1 MADAAPARAERII
14 DGRYRLL
21 HPLGQGGMG
30 TVYEAE
36 HMFTHRHVA
45 VKILHSEL
53 AANPEVVRRF
63 LHEARSAARIVHPH
77 CVDVLD
83 MGQAQDGTLYLV
95 EELLVGLDLR
105 RHLNQVGRLTPQ
117 DALSIALPIT
127 EALAAAHAQSVLHRD
142 VKPGNI
148 FLATG
153 SGVTRI
159 PKLIDFGIAKAFEVA
174 DGGPEQTRTGMTM
187 GTPSH
192 MAPEQLRG
200 DRALD
205 GRIDV
210 WAMGVV
216 LYEMLT
222 GHCPFEGG
230 NAQFLMVKI
239 LTERAPRI
247 ERWVQD
253 LPAGLGGVIHH
264 ALEPDR
270 EQRLGSME
278 AFRAA
283 LLACTQGSAPHRRQ
297 PTPVTPV
304 GTEDLPED
312 RTTVDRVLMVEHVT
326 GAVTQASP
334 VATPVSGYR
343 PEAPRAR
350 VARDR
355 EPGLVMPPAP
365 APALV
370 PVRAELVPRGMS
382 REVLAA
388 RAERAWP
395 AEPIRTSRPDAP
407 TLLGRRGRWVET
419 AVIGLAGLVLLGLGV
434 GLALVLT
441 HGRGQKGGPMPASPA
456 NETSPRLVTPIPP
469 PVVPPAPE
477 PPASP
482 APAEPAAHGT
492 SRPPSYRHR
501 EVMLP
506 RLTAPGA
513 TTPAPVALPPAV
525 PAPTSPRPPA
535 QEPTAPASPA
545 PTQQGTNGAPIF
557 D

>member
-21 HPLGQGGMG
+21 QPLGQGGMG

-36 HMFTHRHVA
+36 HVFTHRHVA
-45 VKILHSEL
+45 VKILHAQL

-77 CVDVLD
+77 CVDILD

-95 EELLVGLDLR
+95 EELLVGVDLR
-105 RHLNQVGRLTPQ
+105 RHLNQVGRLPPRE
-117 DALSIALPIT
+117 ALAIALPIT
-127 EALAAAHAQSVLHRD
+127 EALAAAHTQGVLHRD

-148 FLATG
+148 FLANGPG
-153 SGVTRI
+153 STRI

-174 DGGPEQTRTGMTM
+174 DDGPEQTRTGMTM

-200 DRALD
+200 ERGLD

-253 LPAGLGGVIHH
+253 LPAGLGGVVHH
-264 ALEPDR
+264 ALEPER

-278 AFRAA
+278 EFRTA
-283 LLACTQGSAPHRRQ
+283 LLACVQGSAPHRRSS
-297 PTPVTPV
+297 TPVATV
-304 GTEDLPED
+304 GAEVPSEDQ
-312 RTTVDRVLMVEHVT
+312 TVMDPIMMVEHSSGVF
-326 GAVTQASP
+326 TQA
-334 VATPVSGYR
+334 TPAA
-343 PEAPRAR
+343 AP
-350 VARDR
+350 ARDR
-355 EPGLVMPPAP
+355 APDLISPPAP
-365 APALV
+365 ARALV

-382 REVLAA
+382 REVMT

-395 AEPIRTSRPDAP
+395 AEPVHASTHDEP
-407 TLLGRRGRWVET
+407 TLLRRRGRWAET
-419 AVIGLAGLVLLGLGV
+419 VMIGLAGLVLLGIGV
-434 GLALVLT
+434 GVSLVLL
-441 HGRGQKGGPMPASPA
+441 HGRGQKESPLPAPPASETSPPPVPSSPTVAPTAPAPPPPTEPTVPAPQATSRPASPH
-456 NETSPRLVTPIPP
+456 R
-469 PVVPPAPE
+469 
-477 PPASP
+477 
-482 APAEPAAHGT
+482 
-492 SRPPSYRHR
+492 RR

-506 RLTAPGA
+506 RLVAPA
-513 TTPAPVALPPAV
+513 TTTPSPVTAPPAV
-525 PAPTSPRPPA
+525 SAPAAPRPPS
-535 QEPTAPASPA
+535 QEPPAPPSPA
-545 PTQQGTNGAPIF
+545 PTQQGTNGAPIL